1 MTPKWL
7 TIGVEEEYQIVDA
20 NGELKP
26 HITTLM
32 AEHGDVLGDHVRPE
46 MIQSVVEAGTGICDT
61 VEQAREEIVELRTNV
76 ASVLAQSGLR
86 LACAGTHPLSKWQ
99 EQPITHPGRH
109 KKLQDQMQDRRR
121 AVP

>member
-20 NGELKP
+20 RGELKP

-46 MIQSVVEAGTGICDT
+46 MIQSVVEAGTRICDT
-61 VEQAREEIVELRTNV
+61 VGKAREEIVELRTNV
-76 ASVLAQSGLR
+76 ASVLAQSGPR
-86 LACAGTHPLSKWQ
+86 LACARTPPLSQWQ
-99 EQPITHPGRH
+99 GE
-109 KKLQDQMQDRRR
+109 LR
-121 AVP
+121 APLGP

>member
-20 NGELKP
+20 RGELKP

-46 MIQSVVEAGTGICDT
+46 MIQSVVEAGTRICDT
-61 VEQAREEIVELRTNV
+61 VGKAREGIVELRPHV
-76 ASVLAQSGLR
+76 PRRPAPARPRPGLAR
-86 LACAGTHPLSKWQ
+86 PPPLSQ
-99 EQPITHPGRH
+99 RQGQP
-109 KKLQDQMQDRRR
+109 
-121 AVP
+121 